1 MNEKLSFKTKLG
13 YGIGA
18 AGDTLPYNLFTTYFL
33 FFLTDVAGVA
43 PAAAGIVSSI
53 SIAWNAVT
61 YPVVGYM
68 SDKSTNP
75 KGRRSPWMFNSL
87 WPLAIFVFL
96 LFIPVQLDPVLKAG
110 YYMLFAMAMWSAFTS
125 YNVPWS
131 ALGAELTQDYDE
143 RNTLRLIVSFLS
155 VPFTLMTS
163 SGPVFI
169 TDRLGRIGISP
180 QVSWAIIGALGGV
193 VILIF
198 GLISWNS
205 VRRKEHR
212 QVLPDRKEKYSGF
225 VKNFCELLKIRAYRI
240 IVVVMALYNV
250 GFTFFFN
257 LNVYVMKYCAGMTE
271 LQQATYWSVYSI
283 VSFAS
288 LFLIMQVASRM
299 GKNMCLIIFGGAF
312 CAVEIVFFITGISSF
327 LQMIVYG
334 ILSTIATS
342 SYYSI
347 IYSFI
352 YDCSEIDE
360 YIYGKRR
367 EASLISCAQ
376 FVLKIGVAISNAA
389 TGILLAAYGYT
400 ASGSESGET
409 VHGLLVIQNLIPAV
423 IVIAALLLFIAY
435 PVNKKRYNALLDAL
449 NARKQGCEYST
460 DGFEKLIR

>member
-1 MNEKLSFKTKLG
+1 MNEKLSLKTKLG

-33 FFLTDVAGVA
+33 FFLTDVAGVT

-61 YPVVGYM
+61 YPVVGYL
-68 SDKSTNP
+68 SDKSPNP
-75 KGRRSPWMFNSL
+75 KGRRNPWMFNSL

-96 LFIPVQLDPVLKAG
+96 LFLPVQMNPVLKAG
-110 YYMLFAMAMWSAFTS
+110 YYLLFAMAMWTAFTS

-143 RNTLRLIVSFLS
+143 RNTLRLMVSFLS

-169 TDRLGRIGISP
+169 TDRLGKIGISS
-180 QVSWAIIGALGGV
+180 QVSWAVIGALGGA
-193 VILIF
+193 VILSF

-205 VRRKEHR
+205 VRKKEKR
-212 QVLPDRKEKYSGF
+212 QVQADRKEKSAGF
-225 VKNFCELLKIRAYRI
+225 LRNFGELLKIRAYRI
-240 IVVVMALYNV
+240 IVIVMALYNV

-257 LNVYVMKYCAGMTE
+257 LNVYVMKYCAEMTD
-271 LQQATYWSVYSI
+271 LQQATYWSVYSL

-288 LFLIMQVASRM
+288 LFLIMQVANRM
-299 GKNMCLIIFGGAF
+299 GKNMCLILFGGAF
-312 CAVEIVFFITGISSF
+312 CVVEIVFFTMGISSF
-327 LQMIVYG
+327 PQMMVYG

-376 FVLKIGVAISNAA
+376 FVLKIGVAVSNAV

-400 ASGSESGET
+400 GSGTESAET
-409 VHGLLVIQNLIPAV
+409 AHGLLVIQNLIPAA
-423 IVIAALLLFIAY
+423 IVLAALLLFFAY
-435 PVNKKRYNALLDAL
+435 PVNKKRYNALLEAL
-449 NARKQGCEYST
+449 NARKQGRECST
-460 DGFEKLIR
+460 EEFEKLIR